1 MSHSAELYALAGSVV
16 SAAST
21 TDRPAGAA
29 PLDQVLIATGSAAL
43 LCAVLGA
50 VVLGHR
56 RGRVTA
62 LGRAAGWL
70 ERQPWTGDLAGWAV
84 LPLLTAM
91 ASLITALL
99 GMYWDIALHIA
110 FGRDEGPLAN
120 PAHFPIMF
128 GLYGISASGVLAC
141 ALPRGAEA
149 GPAGLQLTRT
159 WRAPVGGVLLTCAG
173 SYALLGFPL
182 DDIWHRIFGQ
192 DVTLWGPTHL
202 LLIGGAGLSLVAMAI
217 LFQEGRHAL
226 GPVAGDPRRPVHR
239 YVLQSFL
246 AGGLLIGLSVFQA
259 EFDFGVPQFRLV
271 LQPLLIASAAAL
283 SLVFARLWIGRG
295 GAVAAVGFYLL
306 VRGGVSV
313 VVGPGLGELWATVP
327 LYVAEA
333 VLVEL
338 AAVRL
343 APKPVTLGAVAGAL
357 IGTVGFAAEYA
368 WTQVA
373 FPLPWTLDVLPEGLP
388 MAVAGGVAGGLL
400 GGMLVRGL
408 RHDLPPRRT
417 TLALFAGS
425 LAAIAATT
433 TNGLVEAVPDDLTA
447 TLGVTDRAGRGT
459 TAEAR
464 VEVTFDRPPAQGTPA
479 WLTVT
484 AWQGG
489 TSQGLRVVDLERVD
503 ATTYRTPTRVPVGGS
518 WKTLVRIQDGR
529 EIAGVPVYL
538 PEDRVLDEPE
548 VTAADET
555 RPAVDEKLIL
565 QRELEDDVPGW
576 LWGIAGLV
584 VLLCSL
590 ALTVGLGWGVRRF
603 AEATPTGA
611 PDRER
616 EEVSA

>member
-1 MSHSAELYALAGSVV
+1 MSRSSELVLLAAGSAA
-16 SAAST
+16 SAGST

-29 PLDQVLIATGSAAL
+29 PLDQVLIATGSAAI
-43 LCAVLGA
+43 LCLALGA
-50 VVLGHR
+50 LVLAHR
-56 RGRVTA
+56 RGQLTVLGTA
-62 LGRAAGWL
+62 TDWL
-70 ERQPWTGDLAGWAV
+70 ERQRWTGDLAGWAI

-91 ASLITALL
+91 LSLVTALL

-110 FGRDEGPLAN
+110 FGRDAGPLAN
-120 PAHFPIMF
+120 PAHYPIMF

-141 ALPRGAEA
+141 ALPRGDEA
-149 GPAGLQLTRT
+149 GPAGVQLTRS
-159 WRAPVGGVLLTCAG
+159 WRAPVGGVLLACAG

-202 LLIGGAGLSLVAMAI
+202 MLIGGAGLSLVAMAI

-226 GPVAGDPRRPVHR
+226 APVAGNPRPVHR
-239 YVLQSFL
+239 YVLQAFL
-246 AGGLLIGLSVFQA
+246 AGGMLIGLSVFQA

-295 GAVAAVGFYLL
+295 GALAAVGFYLL

-338 AAVRL
+338 AAVQL
-343 APKPVTLGAVAGAL
+343 AHRPLTLGAVAGGL

-373 FPLPWTLDVLPEGLP
+373 FPLPWTTDVLSEGLP
-388 MAVAGGVAGGLL
+388 MALAGGLAGGLL
-400 GGMLVRGL
+400 GGLLVRGL
-408 RHDLPPRRT
+408 RHDLPARRT

-433 TNGLVEAVPDDLTA
+433 TNGVVESVPDDLTA
-447 TLGVTDRAGRGT
+447 TLSVTDRAGSGVDE
-459 TAEAR
+459 EAR
-464 VEVTFDRPPAQGTPA
+464 VEVRFDQPPVQGTPA

-489 TSQGLRVVDLERVD
+489 ASRDLRVVDLERVD
-503 ATTYRTPTRVPVGGS
+503 ATTYRTPERVPVGGS
-518 WKTLVRIQDGR
+518 WKTLVRVQDGR
-529 EIAGVPVYL
+529 DISGVAVYM
-538 PEDRVLDEPE
+538 PADRVLDEPE
-548 VTAADET
+548 VTAKAAT

-565 QRELEDDVPGW
+565 QRELNDDVPGW
-576 LWGIAGLV
+576 LWGAAGLV
-584 VLLCSL
+584 VLVCSL
-590 ALTVGLGWGVRRF
+590 ALAIGLGWGVRRF
-603 AEATPTGA
+603 SESTASGTTA
-611 PDRER
+611 DDR
-616 EEVSA
+616 EEVPA